1 MTDNHSDPLQAHVV
15 PLEPLDDAA
24 IATQLDALEA
34 LDALDALDAR
44 ERREVLDTLD
54 VLAEELIG
62 RQEPVAI
69 NLKRRIQK
77 LRQIVAGSAG
87 DHR

>member
-1 MTDNHSDPLQAHVV
+1 MTDNHSDPLHAQAV
-15 PLEPLDDAA
+15 PWEPLDDAA
-24 IATQLDALEA
+24 IATQLGVLGS
-34 LDALDALDAR
+34 LDALDTR

-69 NLKRRIQK
+69 NLKRRIQE
-77 LRQIVAGSAG
+77 LRQIAAGSAG
-87 DHR
+87 DNR